1 MPFGSERLRRRN
13 PLEELTE
20 EVQRGF
26 PQDQGSFG
34 QEEENED
41 NPVFQRYLEE
51 IENAPRREDY
61 EMGTGKK
68 ILAALAGGLTGFTSG
83 AERGAKVIEDIR
95 EGPYRRDLAEHK
107 AKLEPLEKGVGFEKA
122 FGETLR
128 KRTKDQGDLA
138 HKYAEHRRKYEET
151 KGKLAE
157 MKAKA
162 STADELAKIK
172 QFEAENE
179 KAFQEGKLE
188 IERNVA
194 GSRRI
199 SANADAT
206 RAGAY
211 KESVDKYGTGAGSRP
226 QHAPVSEQLTAE
238 AVSRKEAFNDMVT
251 EMPSIKG
258 VKQNED
264 GSLKFPSGM
273 VPQAQERYQEI
284 FNELVARKTKERLGR
299 TR

>member
-1 MPFGSERLRRRN
+1 MPFGIQGFRRKN

-26 PQDQGSFG
+26 PQDV
-34 QEEENED
+34 QEEETPIFD
-41 NPVFQRYLEE
+41 RYLEE
-51 IENAPRREDY
+51 IENAPNREDY

-83 AERGAKVIEDIR
+83 AEKGAKVIEDIR
-95 EGPYRRDLAEHK
+95 EGPYRRDFAAHK

-128 KRTKDQGDLA
+128 KRTKDQGELA
-138 HKYAEHRRKYEET
+138 HKYAEHQRKYEET

-162 STADELAKIK
+162 ANAEELTKIK
-172 QFEAENE
+172 QFEEENE
-179 KAFQEGKLE
+179 RAFQQGKLE

-211 KESVDKYGTGAGSRP
+211 AKNVDKFGDGQKGTP
-226 QHAPVSEQLTAE
+226 KPIPVKEQMMAE
-238 AVSRKEAFNDMVT
+238 AVSAKDALADMQH
-251 EMPSIKG
+251 EMPSVKG
-258 VKQNED
+258 V
-264 GSLKFPSGM
+264 SLDQTGNLVFPKGM
-273 VPQAQERYQEI
+273 VPQVQEKYIEI
-284 FNELVARKTKERLGR
+284 FNKLKSDKANERLGR